1 MIHII
6 PKPTDTPDDNST
18 GMVMDAL
25 RKMGVPFEVLDLA
38 SVDPFN
44 LPVSGET
51 IWACGIK
58 QDGVQF
64 ELLKALE
71 MENRVITQ
79 PEPSI

>member
-38 SVDPFN
+38 SVPRDAQAAQ
-44 LPVSGET
+44 LIPVT
-51 IWACGIK
+51 
-58 QDGVQF
+58 
-64 ELLKALE
+64 
-71 MENRVITQ
+71 
-79 PEPSI
+79 

>member
-58 QDGVQF
+58 QDGV
-64 ELLKALE
+64 
-71 MENRVITQ
+71 
-79 PEPSI
+79 

>member
-25 RKMGVPFEVLDLA
+25 RKMGVPFKVLDLA

-44 LPVSGET
+44 LPVSGEI
-51 IWACGIK
+51 IWAC
-58 QDGVQF
+58 
-64 ELLKALE
+64 
-71 MENRVITQ
+71 
-79 PEPSI
+79 